1 MEDLKADKAELES
14 LLNTAQRPF
23 VKQLLNKS
31 IQEVQGKILLAEHD
45 EAENEKARA
54 AAKKMAEQEENKE
67 SEDGTAYRMINKYS
81 WEDTGKFIKVYVT
94 DLPGIKDL
102 ADDNIDMD
110 FTENS
115 FALQIRGLEGV
126 GNVRLAVPELFS
138 TISLEGSK
146 LKKKS
151 SSVTIQM

>member
-1 MEDLKADKAELES
+1 
-14 LLNTAQRPF
+14 
-23 VKQLLNKS
+23 
-31 IQEVQGKILLAEHD
+31 
-45 EAENEKARA
+45 
-54 AAKKMAEQEENKE
+54 
-67 SEDGTAYRMINKYS
+67 MINKYS

-115 FALQIRGLEGV
+115 FVLQIRGLEGV

-138 TISLEGSK
+138 TISLQGSK

-151 SSVTIQM
+151 TSVTIQM